1 MKKTAQKSSTSTSSS
16 FLSSFSKWSEK
27 RMDVIVLFF
36 VFLYYSIDLL
46 QRGFNRFEIVN
57 LQFLVINGVNLLS
70 SLFIFINKVSFESSI
85 KRLVK
90 KNYLLFAYLTFIIFC
105 GLSFFVAPNKSLA
118 IYSFTQILLVCIMT
132 INLSLLLFKRLHLI
146 YTICLIVAF
155 VGFFQAAIVLSQLR
169 SFTDSEQIRAFLDS
183 SVLEGNAGNM
193 NIMSSGL
200 LLKIP
205 FAVIAL
211 YHYTGIKRLFLAI
224 ALFSMFF
231 CIFIINQRTAILT
244 FPFLLVTFAFY
255 FFKLRAHYVGAI
267 KRVAFIVLPII
278 FSFLIANVILSN
290 SGRSG
295 RFESTAARL
304 SQINIAESSTQARLW
319 FWQNGMELIKSNPAL
334 GIGIGNWMVEQIPLG
349 KNRYVFSMNAHND
362 FVEVAAETG
371 VINGFV
377 FLSIF
382 ALLFL
387 GNYKSVKFEN
397 KLQQTIAF
405 LCLSLFFVYAI
416 DSFIN
421 FPLHRPTMQVGF
433 AMLMAYTFINRN
445 PFVSSMDSKSEN
457 PRNLYT
463 ERIATPFK
471 AYLIVILLSASTIY
485 ITWYANKTSLLDYM
499 VVKHER
505 DGAEQILSADEV
517 ANWSPKI
524 PNVSR
529 QTSISFDEY
538 TGILYFKEKNY
549 DAAIQYLDRGM
560 AIHGKLGRENYQ
572 KYLIA
577 EERRM
582 ADSAYYYLEQTFRQ
596 APFYEGWYNQFIR
609 YAGRRKDTTVILQA
623 FSEYITAARK
633 PHPSTFETTIHALR
647 AAGYPYEKVL
657 SFAEQAI
664 VDFPADSAS
673 NVLLNSMKITQLLVE
688 GQRFVDDGNDKKALE
703 KFTEAVGIDSTNV
716 FAQQN
721 LAIYYYNHHDYLSA
735 IPHFKRSLQKPGLSD
750 GLTEYLLG
758 ISLFET
764 QNKNEG
770 CHFVKLAIYKG
781 HKRAEAY
788 FKQHCE

>member
-1 MKKTAQKSSTSTSSS
+1 
-16 FLSSFSKWSEK
+16 
-27 RMDVIVLFF
+27 MDVIVLFF

-57 LQFLVINGVNLLS
+57 LQYLVINGVNLLS
-70 SLFIFINKVSFESSI
+70 SIFIFINLTTFESSI
-85 KRLVK
+85 KRLFK
-90 KNYLLFAYLTFIIFC
+90 KNYLLFVYLAFVLIC
-105 GLSFFVAPNKSLA
+105 GFSYFVAPNKSLA

-205 FAVIAL
+205 FVVIAL
-211 YHYTGIKRLFLAI
+211 YHYSGIKRFLLTI

-231 CIFIINQRTAILT
+231 CIFIINQRTAIIT
-244 FPFLLVTFAFY
+244 FPFLIFTFAFY
-255 FFKLRAHYVGAI
+255 FYKLRTHYLGAI
-267 KRVAFIVLPII
+267 KRVAFILLPII
-278 FSFLIANVILSN
+278 ISFFLANFLLSN

-304 SQINIAESSTQARLW
+304 SQINIEESSTQARLW
-319 FWQNGMELIKSNPAL
+319 FWQNGMELIKTNPVL

-349 KNRYVFSMNAHND
+349 KSRYVFSMNAHND
-362 FVEVAAETG
+362 FIEIAAETG
-371 VINGFV
+371 IINGLI

-382 ALLFL
+382 VLLFW
-387 GNYKSVKFEN
+387 GNIKRVRFEN

-405 LCLSLFFVYAI
+405 LCISLFIVYAI

-433 AMLMAYTFINRN
+433 ALLMTFTFINRN
-445 PFVSSMDSKSEN
+445 PIVNITDSNHQN
-457 PRNLYT
+457 PRYLVAK
-463 ERIATPFK
+463 RIATQSK
-471 AYLIVILLSASTIY
+471 SYLIIVILSAVTLY
-485 ITWYANKTSLLDYM
+485 VTWYANKTSLLDYM

-505 DGAEQILSADEV
+505 DGAEQKLSADEV

-549 DAAIQYLDRGM
+549 DAAIRYLDRGM
-560 AIHGKLGRENYQ
+560 ALHGKLGRENYQ
-572 KYLIA
+572 KYLMA

-596 APFYEGWYNQFIR
+596 APFYEGWYNQFVR
-609 YAGRRKDTTVILQA
+609 YAGRKKDTTVIIQA
-623 FSEYITAARK
+623 YSEYISAARK
-633 PHPSTFETTIHALR
+633 PHPSAFETTINALR
-647 AAGYPYEKVL
+647 AAGYPHQKTVN
-657 SFAEQAI
+657 FAEQAI
-664 VDFPADSAS
+664 TDFSDDSAS
-673 NVLLNSMKITQLLVE
+673 YAFLNSLKITQLLVE
-688 GQRFVDDGNDKKALE
+688 GQRLSDEGDDFSAFE

-721 LAIYYYNHHDYLSA
+721 LAIYYYNHRDYRAA
-735 IPHFKRSLQKPGLSD
+735 IPHFKRSLQKPGLND

-758 ISLFET
+758 VSLIET

-770 CHFVKLAIYKG
+770 CHFVKLSIYKG